1 VKISEQPLEKLFES
15 FQHDMV
21 KMTQDTFNSMYPN
34 SPEPIVFIAT
44 TNQGTKKMMDQHPD
58 LAKDILMA
66 SPGVIPYDPNDEKLS
81 VLGLPLGTF
90 FQDTGSEK
98 MNYLGKVYARL
109 SIWKAIQA
117 FESIE
122 PGCVLF
128 VAFISECVMRA
139 LKGNITDEEIEYIKK
154 HGISHIDDHEFAK
167 EDAFVLLME
176 SKDGMQRT
184 SYLGIERNDEDGH
197 QFLYKRNP
205 TDIFG
210 KQDPKADEAT
220 PIESAGGLFSNF
232 FKEFKPN
239 E

>member
-1 VKISEQPLEKLFES
+1 MKISEQPLEKLFET
-15 FQHDMV
+15 FQRDMV

-44 TNQGTKKMMDQHPD
+44 TNKGTKKMMDQHPD

-81 VLGLPLGTF
+81 VLGLPLGPF
-90 FQDTGSEK
+90 FQDTESAEL
-98 MNYLGKVYARL
+98 NRVGKLYARL

-139 LKGNITDEEIEYIKK
+139 LKGDITDEEVEYIKK
-154 HGISHIDDHEFAK
+154 HGISHIDDHEFAQ

-220 PIESAGGLFSNF
+220 PVESSGGLFSNF
-232 FKEFKPN
+232 FKEFKP
-239 E
+239 